1 MLKSFSRVADHNQ
14 LFGMLAAANISNLSC
29 FDLQEFVDNDGNK
42 VVVNVEYN
50 RDQDTVTVEIAEHGE
65 YIINQT
71 FAASLDLREVARQ
84 ERMISEL
91 LVA

>member
-1 MLKSFSRVADHNQ
+1 MLKSFSRVSDHNQ
-14 LFGMLAAANISNLSC
+14 LFGMLAYANISNSSC
-29 FDLQEFVDNDGNK
+29 FDLQEFVDSDGNR
-42 VVVNVEYN
+42 VVVNIEYDQ
-50 RDQDTVTVEIAEHGE
+50 DQDTVTVEIAEHGE
-65 YIINQT
+65 YIVSQT